1 MLCKDLSSNPC
12 RQMIVGRLYQSVKQS
27 FEALTALKDMLR
39 HPETT
44 LILSAAKA
52 EVLRAGKSP
61 GIEYGGRFSGNYSQN
76 FFLHFTGK

>member
-1 MLCKDLSSNPC
+1 
-12 RQMIVGRLYQSVKQS
+12 MIVGRLYQSVKQS

-61 GIEYGGRFSGNYSQN
+61 GIKHGGVFQAITPKISSCTLQANKLG
-76 FFLHFTGK
+76 FFENRRSAI